1 VGNGVILRQTA
12 ADPDRLLDGIEAL
25 LPALGFAE
33 ANRQVVERYCLG
45 GSASAAA
52 LVTTN
57 AAAQL

>member
-1 VGNGVILRQTA
+1 VGNRVILRETA

-45 GSASAAA
+45 RSASAAA
-52 LVTTN
+52 
-57 AAAQL
+57 QL